1 MSTKRRSL
9 LSGGATAAA
18 AATTAAVLA
27 APNLAGAQGTPARV
41 QWRCPGSFPKSLE
54 TLWGTQEHICRRVS
68 EMTDGAFQ
76 IRPFGPGELVPALQ
90 VMDAAGAGN
99 VEIGFTSAYY
109 YLGKDP
115 SLSIGTCLPFGM
127 NSRQTWSWLN
137 FGGGRDALR
146 PVYEDQGVHAIPA
159 GCTGAQMGGWFRR
172 EIRTV
177 ADLNGLKFRIA
188 GFGGGALQKLG
199 VVPQQIAGADLY
211 PALERGVIDGAEWV
225 SPADDEKLGFNRV
238 AQFYYYPGWWEWAP
252 SIDMMVNQRAWNALP
267 KHFQAVLEAACAE
280 GWHWMAARY
289 DTLNP
294 AALRRLV
301 ASGTQLRAFPRDV
314 MLASHKAT
322 QELYAEI
329 GAGNSRFR
337 TIHEGWERFR
347 QDQQAWFRVAEDS
360 QANFLAVVAQQQRG

>member
-1 MSTKRRSL
+1 MQIIEWQDFERVELRVGTVIS
-9 LSGGATAAA
+9 
-18 AATTAAVLA
+18 A
-27 APNLAGAQGTPARV
+27 APNAKATKPAYV
-41 QWRCPGSFPKSLE
+41 LQVDL
-54 TLWGTQEHICRRVS
+54 
-68 EMTDGAFQ
+68 
-76 IRPFGPGELVPALQ
+76 GEL
-90 VMDAAGAGN
+90 G
-99 VEIGFTSAYY
+99 
-109 YLGKDP
+109 
-115 SLSIGTCLPFGM
+115 
-127 NSRQTWSWLN
+127 
-137 FGGGRDALR
+137 
-146 PVYEDQGVHAIPA
+146 
-159 GCTGAQMGGWFRR
+159 
-172 EIRTV
+172 IRTSSAQLTAHYR
-177 ADLNGLKFRIA
+177 ADELVGRQVLCVCNFAPKRIA

-199 VVPQQIAGADLY
+199 VVPQQIPGADLY

-267 KHFQAVLEAACAE
+267 RHFQAVLEAACAE

-322 QELYAEI
+322 QELYQEI
-329 GAGNSRFR
+329 GAGNARFR

-347 QDQQAWFRVAEDS
+347 QDQQAWFRIAEDS